1 MLKKFSV
8 KVFCIVAALF
18 ASAFVLS
25 CANSIDNNN
34 SALLGLLLADSK
46 NQGYGS
52 LTINSSSS
60 RALNVSDISYARAY
74 VTGTGITAP
83 VVSTKDASV
92 NGGKGSITVEKIP
105 VGKNR
110 VVTVYTYDS
119 SNNKLGTV
127 MLRGVTDINSGN
139 NNSINIDKST
149 TLLGNV
155 FEALGSAGVN
165 LASVNKDDVQAK
177 LAGAEKSWAL
187 YDSSAIASDYKSV
200 MAVSGIKEVSTYEI
214 NPGAIKFTSY
224 YDECSIQVGDPV
236 SSIKENV
243 VAGEGSLA
251 GIAPGTWPVYVTK
264 DGNLLKKTFAT
275 VSAGTETDIG
285 YLGTV
290 TDRIVVHAKYS
301 HIWAWK
307 TGDVNTN
314 YTGGVWPGAAM
325 TAESNGWYVY
335 SFEKDVTSV
344 DVVLSNNGSS
354 QHRAT
359 GGDTLIAGEWWYEDG
374 SWYDSNPDD
383 SQAPVL
389 ESFTSSSS
397 GTVSGDVIFY
407 VTASDNKSL
416 KTAVISIDGVKAKV
430 ADLSGDYASISCTID
445 TGDYSNGSHIVSCVV
460 YDSAENMS
468 ASKSISLNFVNEN
481 KVPVALITGSNRVAK
496 GKTFTYSAESSYDK
510 NGSIAA
516 YEWKVTGA
524 TPASGT
530 ASKISVAFP
539 DSEGSATIKL
549 RVKDNEGAYS
559 EWVSKT
565 VQIIAPKETNDFRE
579 ETIYFVMTTRFFDG
593 DTGNNVHCW
602 DENAETPA
610 NDPAWRGDF
619 KGLIQKL
626 DYIKALGFSAVWI
639 TPVVENCSGL
649 DYHGYHAMNF
659 QKVDPRYESTD
670 TDFQT
675 LIDEVHARDMK
686 LVLDVVFNHTGNFGE
701 ANLAPMFEKDYS
713 ANLEDIN
720 ACLKLSA
727 NSLLDESYF
736 KLSGPAQYDM
746 RLKMMKNT
754 DWKNHETNNYFH
766 HFGFGNWDNFS
777 VQFFQMAGDCVDLN
791 TENPKVLKYIV
802 DSYSKYIEMGVDA
815 FRIDTGK
822 HLSRLEFNCYLNDAF
837 KEAASRCGNDNFY
850 MFTEICA
857 KSSEV
862 TYRGQ
867 IENLSP
873 YFYTWKDDET
883 YGFTMDDENMYE
895 GVIILPETNDCSN
908 DEKDEQRVLTDLTY
922 WTRETED
929 GRTVTPVNSL
939 AVQKQG
945 MATTNVRTNRPT
957 SDNHQLKGNTYHA
970 PDYSNASGLN
980 VIDFPMHWN
989 FNSASGAFGVHG
1001 DDKLYNDATWNVVYV
1016 DSHDYGPS
1024 DKFEY
1029 RYDKGT
1035 DAWAENMTLMFTFRG
1050 IPCLY
1055 YGSEVEFQA
1064 GCPIDK
1070 GSNLA
1075 LKDSGRAYY
1084 GDYLEGTVNASDFG
1098 NYTAT
1103 GNVRETLNKPLC
1115 RHLIRLNQIRRAIP
1129 ALQKGQYSTDNCS
1142 GSMSFKRRFTDV
1154 STGEDSFVLVT
1165 ISGNSTFSDIIA
1177 GTYVD
1182 VITGDKQ
1189 IVKEGGSLKASC
1201 TGKGNARIYVYQN
1214 ATASEKGADG
1224 KIGDDTDWLK

>member
-1 MLKKFSV
+1 
-8 KVFCIVAALF
+8 
-18 ASAFVLS
+18 
-25 CANSIDNNN
+25 
-34 SALLGLLLADSK
+34 
-46 NQGYGS
+46 
-52 LTINSSSS
+52 
-60 RALNVSDISYARAY
+60 
-74 VTGTGITAP
+74 
-83 VVSTKDASV
+83 
-92 NGGKGSITVEKIP
+92 
-105 VGKNR
+105 
-110 VVTVYTYDS
+110 
-119 SNNKLGTV
+119 
-127 MLRGVTDINSGN
+127 
-139 NNSINIDKST
+139 
-149 TLLGNV
+149 
-155 FEALGSAGVN
+155 
-165 LASVNKDDVQAK
+165 
-177 LAGAEKSWAL
+177 
-187 YDSSAIASDYKSV
+187 
-200 MAVSGIKEVSTYEI
+200 
-214 NPGAIKFTSY
+214 
-224 YDECSIQVGDPV
+224 
-236 SSIKENV
+236 
-243 VAGEGSLA
+243 
-251 GIAPGTWPVYVTK
+251 
-264 DGNLLKKTFAT
+264 
-275 VSAGTETDIG
+275 
-285 YLGTV
+285 
-290 TDRIVVHAKYS
+290 
-301 HIWAWK
+301 
-307 TGDVNTN
+307 
-314 YTGGVWPGAAM
+314 
-325 TAESNGWYVY
+325 
-335 SFEKDVTSV
+335 
-344 DVVLSNNGSS
+344 
-354 QHRAT
+354 
-359 GGDTLIAGEWWYEDG
+359 
-374 SWYDSNPDD
+374 
-383 SQAPVL
+383 
-389 ESFTSSSS
+389 
-397 GTVSGDVIFY
+397 
-407 VTASDNKSL
+407 
-416 KTAVISIDGVKAKV
+416 
-430 ADLSGDYASISCTID
+430 
-445 TGDYSNGSHIVSCVV
+445 
-460 YDSAENMS
+460 
-468 ASKSISLNFVNEN
+468 
-481 KVPVALITGSNRVAK
+481 
-496 GKTFTYSAESSYDK
+496 
-510 NGSIAA
+510 
-516 YEWKVTGA
+516 
-524 TPASGT
+524 
-530 ASKISVAFP
+530 
-539 DSEGSATIKL
+539 
-549 RVKDNEGAYS
+549 
-559 EWVSKT
+559 
-565 VQIIAPKETNDFRE
+565 
-579 ETIYFVMTTRFFDG
+579 
-593 DTGNNVHCW
+593 
-602 DENAETPA
+602 
-610 NDPAWRGDF
+610 
-619 KGLIQKL
+619 
-626 DYIKALGFSAVWI
+626 
-639 TPVVENCSGL
+639 
-649 DYHGYHAMNF
+649 MNF

-675 LIDEVHARDMK
+675 LIDEVHTRDMK

-701 ANLAPMFEKDYS
+701 AYLAPMFEKDYS
-713 ANLEDIN
+713 ANLEDID

-754 DWKNHETNNYFH
+754 DWKNHEKHNYYH
-766 HFGFGNWDNFS
+766 HFGFGSWDDFS

-822 HLSRLEFNCYLNDAF
+822 HMSRLEFNCYLNDAF
-837 KEAASRCGNDNFY
+837 KEAAARCGNDNFY

-862 TYRGQ
+862 TYRGSV
-867 IENLSP
+867 ENLSP

-945 MATTNVRTNRPT
+945 MATTNVRTNRPI
-957 SDNHQLKGNTYHA
+957 SDNHQLNGNIYHT
-970 PDYSNASGLN
+970 PDYTKFSGLN

-989 FNSASGAFGVHG
+989 FNSAAGAFGVHG
-1001 DDKLYNDATWNVVYV
+1001 GDKYYNDSTWNVVYV

-1165 ISGNSTFSDIIA
+1165 ISGNSTFSDIIE

-1214 ATASEKGADG
+1214 VTASEKGADG